1 MLYEK
6 GSLGV
11 YKGKDVDRLSNVPPY
26 TQCFLSL
33 PLLSNCSVR
42 SRAFTAPSLA
52 VRPSFLR
59 DAPTHRLASDTSH
72 QSLTIPTSTTE
83 KKSLI
88 VLPSVT
94 GARRVHP
101 NVLLSDPVHTLVCH
115 AQHISGI
122 AAPSPL
128 LFESFQLPSPT
139 AAYWSSSLDLT
150 ISCCS

>member
-1 MLYEK
+1 MWTGCPTSHRTLK
-6 GSLGV
+6 
-11 YKGKDVDRLSNVPPY
+11 
-26 TQCFLSL
+26 CFLCL
-33 PLLSNCSVR
+33 PLLSNVFCKITGVHSSLSGSAAFIF
-42 SRAFTAPSLA
+42 SRN
-52 VRPSFLR
+52 
-59 DAPTHRLASDTSH
+59 APTHRLDSDTSH

-101 NVLLSDPVHTLVCH
+101 NVLLSDPFTHTLVCH

-122 AAPSPL
+122 ATPFPL

-139 AAYWSSSLDLT
+139 AAYWSSSLDHFLL
-150 ISCCS
+150 